1 MELFKK
7 HFWMNRF
14 DLLVEL
20 AVPAGLWLL
29 LELIV
34 DIAQSVTGD
43 YVYFGVPAVVAL
55 FGSAI
60 MELFVNGAR
69 MCTNYS
75 MGLAMGRT
83 RRCMLG
89 LILGESVTH
98 MALAAA
104 AVLAL
109 NLMSVGMDRLLGF
122 PARESLFAL
131 IPWWVWPVTFLAALA
146 VGFASG
152 ILLLAF
158 GQRGFWAMWGIW
170 MVAFIVPANTPGL
183 DFAALPAPLMIA
195 GAALAAAVLL
205 GWLVWSVWYAL
216 HCPVKL

>member
-1 MELFKK
+1 MALFKK

-75 MGLAMGRT
+75 MGLAMGRA

>member
-1 MELFKK
+1 MALFKK

-131 IPWWVWPVTFLAALA
+131 IPWW
-146 VGFASG
+146 ASG

>member
-1 MELFKK
+1 
-7 HFWMNRF
+7 MNRF

-20 AVPAGLWLL
+20 AVPAMLWLL

-109 NLMSVGMDRLLGF
+109 NLVSVGMDRLLGF

-205 GWLVWSVWYAL
+205 GWVQNGAAYASVAPYFG
-216 HCPVKL
+216 